1 MTSRG
6 TTDRRPAAPGRR
18 TPDAVPARGSGAGLL
33 ALALGAG
40 AAGALLG
47 ARALA
52 VAPTALGAGAR
63 VETWV
68 ELGAVTAGGL
78 AAWWVALGA
87 TLGLAVVV
95 AARRG
100 VRWRAGE
107 AAVRRVAPGLV
118 RRLARVGVGV
128 GVGAGLVLAPTT
140 ATAAG
145 PAPDPGPG
153 TPAVAVDLGWQ
164 PTAPGTGGPASTA
177 EPAPPATEPPATE
190 PPGAEPPGAE
200 QPGPE
205 QPGAEQPG
213 AATASEV
220 RRESA
225 HPGPAPDG
233 SVVVHRGDTLWGIAA
248 RWLGGSPTDAEVLAA
263 TVRWHETNREV
274 VGDDPDLVL
283 PGQVLRPPA

>member
-1 MTSRG
+1 MATRG
-6 TTDRRPAAPGRR
+6 TTDRRPAAPHRR
-18 TPDAVPARGSGAGLL
+18 ASDLAPAEGSGARLL
-33 ALALGAG
+33 GLALGTG
-40 AAGALLG
+40 IAGALLA

-68 ELGAVTAGGL
+68 ELGAVAAGSL
-78 AAWWVALGA
+78 AASWAAVGA

-95 AARRG
+95 AARSG

-118 RRLARVGVGV
+118 RRLARVGVGA
-128 GVGAGLVLAPTT
+128 GVGAGLAIAPAT
-140 ATAAG
+140 ATAAET
-145 PAPDPGPG
+145 APDPATG
-153 TPAVAVDLGWQ
+153 TPAAVAVDLGWQ
-164 PTAPGTGGPASTA
+164 PTTPGDERPAADGPGATTSPGTGTA
-177 EPAPPATEPPATE
+177 P
-190 PPGAEPPGAE
+190 
-200 QPGPE
+200 
-205 QPGAEQPG
+205 PG

-220 RRESA
+220 RRDA
-225 HPGPAPDG
+225 ARPAPAPAAAADG
-233 SVVVHRGDTLWGIAA
+233 SVVVHRGDTLWDIAA

-274 VGDDPDLVL
+274 VGADPDLIL